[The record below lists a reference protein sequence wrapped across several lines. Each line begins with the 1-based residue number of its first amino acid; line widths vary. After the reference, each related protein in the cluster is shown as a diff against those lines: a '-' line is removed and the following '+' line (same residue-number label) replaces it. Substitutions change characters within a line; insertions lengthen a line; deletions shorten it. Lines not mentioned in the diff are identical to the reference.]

1 MTKSAPV
8 ATQGYYYPL
17 VGKKFW
23 VVGSSPDCHIVFSND
38 YISSHHA
45 LLLATADRAIY
56 FCDLQSV
63 NGSFVNEEQ
72 VFVPT
77 LLKHGDLL
85 RIGPLEIEFQ
95 HTSEFPVGHTPVPAR
110 VVLLL
115 QPSEA
120 QAAIWS
126 AILKACNIAVIYESK
141 APQESEQF
149 AAFIPTLEKLPDLLL
164 ADMETLKPNP
174 YAFCRWCH
182 NQYPSL
188 KIILTCSNRTE
199 IFESEK
205 RWVAQQGAVDLLAG
219 FSRESFFSESITDVV
234 ERLQCVLNALDI
246 STAHLPSLEPIL
258 RSLRLHFTSK
268 EVTSETPSD
277 ANLPPE

>member
-1 MTKSAPV
+1 MSSTSVPQLFLSAASPYAQPGSIDSGFRSPLAWMTKSAPV

-23 VVGSSPDCHIVFSND
+23 VLGSSSDCNIVFSND

-63 NGSFVNEEQ
+63 NGSFVNEAQ

-120 QAAIWS
+120 QAAI
-126 AILKACNIAVIYESK
+126 
-141 APQESEQF
+141 
-149 AAFIPTLEKLPDLLL
+149 
-164 ADMETLKPNP
+164 
-174 YAFCRWCH
+174 
-182 NQYPSL
+182 
-188 KIILTCSNRTE
+188 
-199 IFESEK
+199 
-205 RWVAQQGAVDLLAG
+205 
-219 FSRESFFSESITDVV
+219 
-234 ERLQCVLNALDI
+234 
-246 STAHLPSLEPIL
+246 
-258 RSLRLHFTSK
+258 
-268 EVTSETPSD
+268 
-277 ANLPPE
+277 